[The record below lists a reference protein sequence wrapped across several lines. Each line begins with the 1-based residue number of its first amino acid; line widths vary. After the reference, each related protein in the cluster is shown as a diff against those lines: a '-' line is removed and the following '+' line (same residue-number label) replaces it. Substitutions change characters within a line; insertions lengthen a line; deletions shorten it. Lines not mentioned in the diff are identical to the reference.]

1 MNRQLYHY
9 GTDESVPTYATNY
22 VIVGVVVLGLVCH
35 LFVSPP
41 KAAIKVA
48 VPSTPFGRR
57 FTLHNVLWFH
67 LIMFAASYLFAG
79 IVHQS
84 FYFMDCPGTELMVN
98 ETNGSTYTV
107 EIACPEGKQAVSR
120 GLWGVTMFL
129 QLIAVY
135 QMVLL
140 VPMTA
145 GCMERM
151 SGSTQ
156 KIFFFA
162 VQALTLVLAIAAGAL
177 HSQGWFIV
185 GISSIVFSFITTV
198 AAFIGARSTMCGGK
212 RVETKTVAST
222 FQNNHAYD
230 MIFVSFLLSFIGLMV
245 QLFGGSGC
253 SGPDYTSGAIYRGS
267 CSFPFDGRTGFNHNA
282 LYHILEIVSKIVLVL
297 ASRRTVLNYT
307 GSVPIDIPI

>member
-98 ETNGSTYTV
+98 ERT
-107 EIACPEGKQAVSR
+107 AVPT
-120 GLWGVTMFL
+120 LWKLRAPRANKPCHVDYG
-129 QLIAVY
+129 AS
-135 QMVLL
+135 
-140 VPMTA
+140 P
-145 GCMERM
+145 C
-151 SGSTQ
+151 
-156 KIFFFA
+156 FF
-162 VQALTLVLAIAAGAL
+162 
-177 HSQGWFIV
+177 
-185 GISSIVFSFITTV
+185 
-198 AAFIGARSTMCGGK
+198 
-212 RVETKTVAST
+212 
-222 FQNNHAYD
+222 N
-230 MIFVSFLLSFIGLMV
+230 
-245 QLFGGSGC
+245 
-253 SGPDYTSGAIYRGS
+253 
-267 CSFPFDGRTGFNHNA
+267 
-282 LYHILEIVSKIVLVL
+282 
-297 ASRRTVLNYT
+297 
-307 GSVPIDIPI
+307 

>member
-57 FTLHNVLWFH
+57 FTLHNILWFY
-67 LIMFAASYLFAG
+67 LITFAVAYVFAG

-84 FYFMDCPGTELMVN
+84 FYFLECPGTELLVN
-98 ETNGSTYTV
+98 RTNGSTYSLK
-107 EIACPEGKQAVSR
+107 IACPEGKQAVSR
-120 GLWGVTMFL
+120 GLWGLTMFFL
-129 QLIAVY
+129 VINVY

-145 GCMERM
+145 GCMEKM
-151 SGSTQ
+151 SRSTQ
-156 KIFFFA
+156 KIFFFV
-162 VQALTLVLAIAAGAL
+162 VQAFILVLAIAAGAL
-177 HSQGWFIV
+177 YSYGWAIAGYSYILF
-185 GISSIVFSFITTV
+185 SIITTV
-198 AAFIGARSTMCGGK
+198 AAFIGARSTMCGGT

-297 ASRRTVLNYT
+297 ASRRTVLDYM
-307 GSVPIDIPI
+307 